1 MTFADLGLIPDLL
14 KAVEEQGYQSPTP
27 VQEQAIPLV
36 LAGRDVM
43 AAAQTGTGKT
53 AAFTLPILQRLAPA
67 ANTSASPARHPVRVL
82 ILVPTRELALQV
94 EESVRAY
101 GKHVPLRYAV
111 VYGGVNIDPQIEQ
124 LRRGVEIVVA
134 TPGRLLDHLH
144 QRTINL
150 SQVSILVLDEA
161 DRMLDMG
168 FMPDLKRILAV
179 LPAKRQNLMFSAT
192 FADEVV
198 RLSSAFLTAPA
209 RIQVA
214 ARNAAAEL
222 VRQVAHPVDP
232 ALKKALL
239 EHLLE
244 SRNMQQVLVF
254 TATRL
259 AANRLARLLVR
270 DGVNAEALHSERTQ
284 QQRIQALTDFKEG
297 KIRVLVATDIAG
309 RGLDIEELP
318 HVINYELPSNPE
330 DYVHRI
336 GRTGRAGF
344 EGDAHSLVS
353 PEEEKLLAGIERLL
367 KRAIPR
373 EVIAGFEPGAKG
385 PRRDSRSPR
394 EHGRDRRPERP
405 ERRDRQAPRERP
417 QPKRSSPRPRRR
429 ADPCPRPTGPRRPTA
444 SATAPAVRCPPC
456 WAAAPPRSKAGYVRG
471 PWGSEVT

>member
-1 MTFADLGLIPDLL
+1 MKFAELGLIPELL
-14 KAVEEQGYQSPTP
+14 QAVDEQGYTQPTP

-53 AAFTLPILQRLAPA
+53 AAFTLPILQRLAPLA
-67 ANTSASPARHPVRVL
+67 STSTSPARHPVRVL
-82 ILVPTRELALQV
+82 VLVPTRELALQV

-111 VYGGVNIDPQIEQ
+111 VYGGVSIDPQIEQ

-168 FMPDLKRILAV
+168 FMPDIKRILAV

-198 RLSSAFLTAPA
+198 RLSSSILSAPV

-214 ARNAAAEL
+214 ARNAPADL
-222 VRQVAHPVDP
+222 VRQVVHPVD
-232 ALKKALL
+232 ASLKKDLL

-244 SRNMQQVLVF
+244 TRGMQQVLVF

-259 AANRLARLLVR
+259 AANRLARMLVR
-270 DGVNAEALHSERTQ
+270 DGVNAEALHSDRTQ
-284 QQRIQALTDFKEG
+284 QQRLQALNDFKDG
-297 KIRVLVATDIAG
+297 KVRVLVATDIAG

-336 GRTGRAGF
+336 GRTGRAGM

-367 KRAIPR
+367 KRSIPR
-373 EVIAGFEPGAKG
+373 EAVEGFEPGA
-385 PRRDSRSPR
+385 R
-394 EHGRDRRPERP
+394 
-405 ERRDRQAPRERP
+405 
-417 QPKRSSPRPRRR
+417 RPRREGRGGHERRRERRPDRDERRPAREESVER
-429 ADPCPRPTGPRRPTA
+429 AEAEAPETLEPSPPPPPRRPLPPPDAAGTTA
-444 SATAPAVRCPPC
+444 HRPRHRTSRPVPALL
-456 WAAAPPRSKAGYVRG
+456 GG
-471 PWGSEVT
+471 GSTKKD

>member
-1 MTFADLGLIPDLL
+1 MKFSDLELLPELL
-14 KAVEEQGYQSPTP
+14 KAVEEEGYEHPTP
-27 VQEQAIPLV
+27 VQEQAIPLI

-111 VYGGVNIDPQIEQ
+111 VYGGVNIDPQIAQ
-124 LRRGVEIVVA
+124 LRQGVEIVVA

-179 LPAKRQNLMFSAT
+179 LPAQRQNLMFSAT

-214 ARNAAAEL
+214 ARNQPAEL
-222 VRQVAHPVDP
+222 VRQVVHPVDA

-244 SRNMQQVLVF
+244 ARNIQQALVF

-270 DGVNAEALHSERTQ
+270 DGVNAEALHSDRTQ
-284 QQRIQALTDFKEG
+284 QQRIQALNDFKEG
-297 KIRVLVATDIAG
+297 KVRVLVATDIAG

-336 GRTGRAGF
+336 GRTGRAGLA
-344 EGDAHSLVS
+344 GDACSLVS
-353 PEEEKLLAGIERLL
+353 PEEDRLLAGIERLL
-367 KRAIPR
+367 KRSIPR
-373 EVIAGFEPGAKG
+373 EVIQGYEPGAKA
-385 PRRDSRSPR
+385 PRRDARALG
-394 EHGRDRRPERP
+394 EHGRDRRPDRRERS
-405 ERRDRQAPRERP
+405 EPRERP
-417 QPKRSSPRPRRR
+417 IRREPKPVDIAADAPEPTSP
-429 ADPCPRPTGPRRPTA
+429 PTPRRPLPPPA
-444 SATAPAVRCPPC
+444 GPAPVHRQRHRGSRPV
-456 WAAAPPRSKAGYVRG
+456 AALLGGG
-471 PWGSEVT
+471 PGKKD